1 MKSYKI
7 LKKEFENVLA
17 TLEENYTTGKIKSLI
32 DMSRM
37 AIKEDDIETL
47 QYTSSEIYDWVCFNF
62 DSKRQNAKNEWDLIL
77 VYQTYLPEIV
87 NDLKSEIILNKCK
100 NNKLLSNN
108 KNSIDIVSRIFDR
121 FHLVSKQ
128 LTYRHENRTTI
139 EINDEYDVQDLLH
152 SLLKI
157 YFDDIRD
164 EEWTPS
170 YAGKCSRVDFLL
182 KEEQI
187 VIETKK
193 TRRGLN
199 EKNISDELL
208 CDIARYKSH
217 PNCKT
222 LMCFIYDPDEMIKN
236 PRGIEKDLSKNHD
249 NLNVITKICQK

>member
-7 LKKEFENVLA
+7 LKKEFESVLA

-37 AIKEDDIETL
+37 AFEEDDIETL
-47 QYTSSEIYDWVCFNF
+47 QYTSSEIYDWLNINF
-62 DSKRQNAKNEWDLIL
+62 DSKQKNAKNDWDLIFAF
-77 VYQTYLPEIV
+77 QTYLPEIV
-87 NDLKSEIILNKCK
+87 NSLKSDEILNQCK
-100 NNKLLSNN
+100 NNKLQSGN

-121 FHLVSKQ
+121 FHQVSKQ
-128 LTYRHENRTTI
+128 LTYRHENRATI

-193 TRRGLN
+193 TRNGLN
-199 EKNISDELL
+199 GKNIGDELL
-208 CDIARYKSH
+208 IDIARYKEH
-217 PNCKT
+217 HDCKN
-222 LMCFIYDPDEMIKN
+222 LMCFIYDPDEVIKN
-236 PRGIEKDLSKNHD
+236 PRGLEKDLSKNHD
-249 NLNVITKICQK
+249 NLNVIAKICQK